1 MDVGRACSD
10 GQRHL
15 IVADGSHVAD
25 LGRTVMITT
34 SLRVNEL
41 SPSVADWY
49 LGDYL
54 AAMDALDVER
64 YSSFLADDVTVQ
76 FNNAPAVEGKA
87 AVTAMLAGYWQSFAA
102 IEHEPLNIYGSDERF
117 MLEALNHYV
126 RHDGRRVTT
135 CAVALT
141 DRDARGKVTSV
152 RVYADA
158 SPVFEE

>member
-1 MDVGRACSD
+1 M
-10 GQRHL
+10 
-15 IVADGSHVAD
+15 
-25 LGRTVMITT
+25 MITT

-41 SPSVADWY
+41 TAPATDWY
-49 LGDYL
+49 LSEYL
-54 AAMDALDVER
+54 ATMGALDAER
-64 YSSFLADDVTVQ
+64 YADFLAEDVSVQ

-87 AVTAMLAGYWQSFAA
+87 AVTAMLAAYWRSFAA

-126 RHDGRRVTT
+126 RHHGRKVTT
-135 CAVALT
+135 RAVALT
-141 DRDARGKVTSV
+141 DRDADGKVTSV